1 MARSLAVWLLLVAA
15 AIGNGALRE
24 LAVVPRLGEA
34 TSHGVSTVLLAAF
47 IAVVTLVAIGWL
59 APATLTDAI
68 RIGMLWLAL
77 TLAFEFGFGHWIA
90 GDSWRAL
97 LDDYNV
103 RSGRIWVLIP
113 LVTALAPAAMA
124 RLRGLV

>member
-24 LAVVPRLGEA
+24 LALVPRLGEA
-34 TSHGVSTVLLAAF
+34 TSHGVSTVLLAAV
-47 IAVVTLVAIGWL
+47 IAVVTLVSIGWL

-103 RSGRIWVLIP
+103 RAGRIWVLIP